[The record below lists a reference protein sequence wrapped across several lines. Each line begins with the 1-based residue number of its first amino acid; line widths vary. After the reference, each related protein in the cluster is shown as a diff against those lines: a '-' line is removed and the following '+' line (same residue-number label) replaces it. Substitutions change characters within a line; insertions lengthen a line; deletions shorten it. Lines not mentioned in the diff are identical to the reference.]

1 MSLPGGGA
9 RSPGD
14 TLYFDRQTWRALR
27 AAAAREG
34 PRRRAYFAATQAVLG
49 AARGVVSLGRRL
61 DDLFYPGYSRVA
73 VRRPVFIYASPRS
86 GTTVLHRLLGLDEAR
101 FTHVKLYQTILQS
114 VTLTRAVEAVGALD
128 PLLGGRLGRALD
140 AVDSRFFGG
149 WRDVHPMGLRQ
160 AEEDEMYFLLS
171 LLSPGAVL
179 FYPWIG
185 ALERAFWLDRVEPPA
200 RRAVMEDVRA
210 GIQRHLYAAGAGR
223 TFLDKSVL
231 LPGRIEAMLET
242 FPDARFIYLVR
253 NPYDA
258 IPSFV
263 SMFSSVW
270 RALWPERPRATP
282 ETRALAELAIEYYRS
297 GLAVR
302 GRLSQDRCFV
312 LRYEDLVLAPRRQ
325 VERIYA
331 HFGWEISDDFAARL
345 AEQDGEL
352 RSYRPRHRYA
362 LEEYGLTRRE
372 IRAALPAVFE
382 EFGFDRGLA
391 EPEPAEDPWAEPQP
405 ADPGGAE

>member
-1 MSLPGGGA
+1 
-9 RSPGD
+9 
-14 TLYFDRQTWRALR
+14 LYFDRQTWWAIR
-27 AAAAREG
+27 AAAADEG
-34 PRRRAYFAATQAVLG
+34 PRRRAYFAATQAVLL
-49 AARGVVSLGRRL
+49 AARGVASFGRRL
-61 DDLFYPGYSRVA
+61 DDRLCPGYAQVP
-73 VRRPVFIYASPRS
+73 VERPVFIYASPRS
-86 GTTVLHRLLGLDEAR
+86 GTTYLHRLLGLDEAR

-114 VTLTRAVEAVGALD
+114 VTLTRAVEAAGSLD
-128 PLLGGRLGRALD
+128 PWLGGRLGRILD
-140 AVDSRFFGG
+140 AVDARCFGG

-160 AEEDEMYFLLS
+160 AEEDEMYFVFS

-179 FYPWIG
+179 FYPWAG
-185 ALERAFWLDRVEPPA
+185 ALERAFWLDRVEPAA
-200 RRAVMEDVRA
+200 RRAVMEDFRT
-210 GIQRHLYAAGAGR
+210 GLQRHLYAAGVGR

-270 RALWPERPRATP
+270 RALWPERPKAAP
-282 ETRALAELAIEYYRS
+282 ETRALAQLAIEYYRS

-302 GRLSQDRCFV
+302 RRLSPERFFV
-312 LRYEDLVLAPRRQ
+312 LRYEDLVVAPRRQ

-331 HFGWEISDDFAARL
+331 HFGWEIGDDFAARL
-345 AEQDGEL
+345 AEQDGEM

-372 IRAALPAVFE
+372 IRASLSEVFD
-382 EFGFDRGLA
+382 EFGFDPELA
-391 EPEPAEDPWAEPQP
+391 EPESVEDPWAEPQQ

>member
-1 MSLPGGGA
+1 M
-9 RSPGD
+9 
-14 TLYFDRQTWRALR
+14 YFDWQTWWTLR
-27 AAAAREG
+27 DAAAEDG
-34 PRRRAYFAATQAVLG
+34 LRRRAYFAATQAILL
-49 AARGVVSLGRRL
+49 AARGVASLGRGL
-61 DDLFYPGYSRVA
+61 DDLLVPAYSRVE

-86 GTTVLHRLLGLDEAR
+86 GTTYLHRLLGLDEAR

-128 PLLGGRLGRALD
+128 PRLDGRLGRALD
-140 AVDSRFFGG
+140 AIDARCFGG

-160 AEEDEMYFLLS
+160 AEEDEMYFVFS

-179 FYPWIG
+179 FYPWVG
-185 ALERAFWLDRVEPPA
+185 ALERAFWLDRVEPAA
-200 RRAVMEDVRA
+200 RRAVMADFRS
-210 GIQRHLYAAGAGR
+210 GIQRHLYAVGGGR

-263 SMFSSVW
+263 SMFSSIW
-270 RALWPERPRATP
+270 RALWPERPKATP
-282 ETRALAELAIEYYRS
+282 ETRALAQLAIEYYRS

-302 GRLSQDRCFV
+302 RRLSDERFFV
-312 LRYEDLVLAPRRQ
+312 LRYEDLVAAPRRQ

-331 HFGWEISDDFAARL
+331 HFGWEIGEEFATRL
-345 AEQDGEL
+345 DEQEGEMQ
-352 RSYRPRHRYA
+352 SYRPRHRYA
-362 LEEYGLTRRE
+362 LEEYGLTRGE
-372 IRAALPAVFE
+372 LRAALAEVFE
-382 EFGFDRGLA
+382 EFGFDPELA
-391 EPEPAEDPWAEPQP
+391 EPEPAEEPWAEHQQ

>member
-1 MSLPGGGA
+1 M
-9 RSPGD
+9 
-14 TLYFDRQTWRALR
+14 YFDWQTWWTLR
-27 AAAAREG
+27 DAAAEDG
-34 PRRRAYFAATQAVLG
+34 LRRRAYFAATQAILL
-49 AARGVVSLGRRL
+49 AARGVASLGRGL
-61 DDLFYPGYSRVA
+61 DDLLVPAYARVE

-86 GTTVLHRLLGLDEAR
+86 GTTYLHRLLGLDEAR

-128 PLLGGRLGRALD
+128 PRLDGRLGRALD
-140 AVDSRFFGG
+140 AIDARCFGG

-160 AEEDEMYFLLS
+160 AEEDEMYFVLS

-179 FYPWIG
+179 FYPWLG
-185 ALERAFWLDRVEPPA
+185 ALERAFWLDRVEPAA
-200 RRAVMEDVRA
+200 RRAVMADFRS
-210 GIQRHLYAAGAGR
+210 GIQRHLYAVGGGR

-263 SMFSSVW
+263 SMFSSIW
-270 RALWPERPRATP
+270 RALWPERPKATP
-282 ETRALAELAIEYYRS
+282 ETRALAQLAVEYYRS

-302 GRLSQDRCFV
+302 RRLSDERFFV
-312 LRYEDLVLAPRRQ
+312 LRYEDLVAAPRRQ

-331 HFGWEISDDFAARL
+331 HFGWEIGDEFATRL
-345 AEQDGEL
+345 NEQEGEMQ
-352 RSYRPRHRYA
+352 SYRPRHRYA
-362 LEEYGLTRRE
+362 LEEYGLTRGE
-372 IRAALPAVFE
+372 LRAALAEVFE
-382 EFGFDRGLA
+382 EFGVPCAAPRKRLL
-391 EPEPAEDPWAEPQP
+391 
-405 ADPGGAE
+405 